1 MCLGCI
7 TRRGI
12 LAAGLAVLSSPTRAE
27 ASVEP
32 RFRCVPSAGRRR
44 VALTLDACGGGFD
57 MRIAD
62 ALLAHRA
69 RATIFATADWLRAN
83 PRPLALLKA
92 HPNLFGFENHG
103 AHHVP
108 PVLGSGT
115 LFGLRVAG
123 TLAAVRQ
130 EVEGG
135 AAAIQATIGTAP
147 RWYRGATARYSPA
160 ALEEIVR
167 LGQGI
172 AAFSL
177 NGDEGASLPA
187 ATVER
192 RVSAARDGE
201 VVIGHINQPHRPA
214 GAGFARAITTLA
226 GQGVE
231 WVTLDEL
238 RPVLA

>member
-1 MCLGCI
+1 MCLGCV

-12 LAAGLAVLSSPTRAE
+12 LAAGLAAVSSPALAE
-27 ASVEP
+27 PTVEP
-32 RFRCVPSAGRRR
+32 RFRCIPAAGRRR

-57 MRIAD
+57 TRIAE
-62 ALLAHRA
+62 ALLAQRA

-83 PRPLALLKA
+83 PGPLALLRA
-92 HPNLFGFENHG
+92 HPQRFGFENHG

-108 PVLGSGT
+108 AVLGGGT

-123 TLAAVRQ
+123 TLEAVRR

-135 AAAIQATIGTAP
+135 AAAIRAATGIAP

-172 AAFSL
+172 GAYSL

-187 ATVER
+187 AAVER
-192 RVSAARDGE
+192 RVAAARDGE
-201 VVIGHINQPHRPA
+201 VVIGHINQPHRAA
-214 GAGFARAITTLA
+214 GAGLARAIAALA

-231 WVTLDEL
+231 WATLDEL

>member
-1 MCLGCI
+1 MCLGCVS
-7 TRRGI
+7 RRGI

-57 MRIAD
+57 MRIAE

-69 RATIFATADWLRAN
+69 RATIFATATWLRAN
-83 PRPLALLKA
+83 PGPLALLKA
-92 HPNLFGFENHG
+92 HPDLFGWENHG
-103 AHHVP
+103 AHHIQ

-123 TLAAVRQ
+123 TLEAVRR

-135 AAAIQATIGTAP
+135 AAAIHAATATAS
-147 RWYRGATARYSPA
+147 RWYRGATARYSLA
-160 ALEEIVR
+160 ALDEIAR

-187 ATVER
+187 AVVER
-192 RVSAARDGE
+192 RVAAARDGE
-201 VVIGHINQPHRPA
+201 VVIGNIKQPHRKA
-214 GAGFARAITTLA
+214 GAGFARAIAALA
-226 GQGVE
+226 RQGVE
-231 WVTLDEL
+231 WATLDEL